1 MTQEI
6 NNYDKEKLTIDLV
19 WANIFSFL
27 ILIPVFLIFGIPFYL
42 LWGNEI
48 GLQNI
53 REMLGASSSFFIIMI
68 IILGVIVHELI
79 HGIFWSIFAKKG
91 FKSMKFGILWKMFTP
106 YCHCKEP
113 LKVKHYIIGAIMPAI
128 ILGIIPSFLS
138 IIIGNF
144 ELLLF
149 GVFFTIA
156 GAGDFLIIN
165 LIRKEN
171 LNDLVQDHPSE
182 AGCYIYRKQ
191 NK

>member
-19 WANIFSFL
+19 WANIFSLL
-27 ILIPVFLIFGIPFYL
+27 ILIPIFLIFGVPFYL
-42 LWGNEI
+42 LWGSEI
-48 GLQNI
+48 ELQNI
-53 REMLGASSSFFIIMI
+53 REMLQASNTLFIVMIM
-68 IILGVIVHELI
+68 ILGVIMHELI
-79 HGIFWSIFAKKG
+79 HGISWAIFAKKG
-91 FKSMKFGILWKMFTP
+91 FKSMKFGVLWKMLTP

-113 LKVKHYIIGAIMPAI
+113 LKVKHYIIGGIMPAI
-128 ILGIIPSFLS
+128 ILGIIPAFLS

-149 GVFFTIA
+149 GVFFTIVA
-156 GAGDFLIIN
+156 AGDFLIIN

-191 NK
+191 K